1 MEGTL
6 CDYLGIMIKKQ
17 GKDTLTLTQP
27 HLIASILRDLGLD
40 KPNTNSVETPAHTK
54 KIIAQD
60 LHEPAH
66 DPHQFD
72 YRSVIGK
79 LNFLEKST
87 RPEIAESVHQ
97 CTRFSSNP
105 RISPTEAVKRIGRYL
120 KGAATNGIIMTPGKT
135 ESFDCWVDSSHAGE
149 WKREGAEDDLS
160 TARSRMG
167 YVFMYANCP
176 ILWAS
181 KMQTEISLSTTEAE
195 YMALSMAV
203 REIIPLTQLFQE
215 AKDRDIDVDVNKATV
230 RCRLFE
236 DNRGAAEIARVPKFR
251 PWTKHI
257 NLKYQVHDIDAE
269 EQLADIFT
277 KPLGDTLFHKFR
289 KGILGW

>member
-1 MEGTL
+1 
-6 CDYLGIMIKKQ
+6 
-17 GKDTLTLTQP
+17 
-27 HLIASILRDLGLD
+27 
-40 KPNTNSVETPAHTK
+40 
-54 KIIAQD
+54 
-60 LHEPAH
+60 
-66 DPHQFD
+66 
-72 YRSVIGK
+72 
-79 LNFLEKST
+79 
-87 RPEIAESVHQ
+87 
-97 CTRFSSNP
+97 
-105 RISPTEAVKRIGRYL
+105 
-120 KGAATNGIIMTPGKT
+120 
-135 ESFDCWVDSSHAGE
+135 
-149 WKREGAEDDLS
+149 
-160 TARSRMG
+160 MG